1 MNRLSIARNAYEA
14 AEAHLAASKY
24 TEETEPLITR
34 TARGIRYYTERPDDY
49 TDAEIIEA
57 LREVQWCL
65 AFTTSCV
72 ALRQLNVARFPEL
85 RDSIYTGQ
93 NHDRRVLRDGAAA
106 LKEIIRDRLRIHE
119 KAARDMRK
127 LLRA

>member
-1 MNRLSIARNAYEA
+1 MNRLAIASNAYEA

-24 TEETEPLITR
+24 TEETEPSIHQT
-34 TARGIRYYTERPDDY
+34 IRSIRFYTERPDDY

-57 LREVQWCL
+57 LREVQWSL
-65 AFTTSCV
+65 ALITSTM
-72 ALRQLNVARFPEL
+72 ALRHLNELRFPEL
-85 RDSIYTGQ
+85 QSSHRYSN
-93 NHDRRVLRDGAAA
+93 NHDRRALRDGAAA